1 MSRSKISWRC
11 LRSLNASC
19 FFFFSFCCVR
29 LKNETDLNDSTSL
42 VNPLEALNEVA
53 RQCNLSSR
61 KRLYT
66 SCLRSDSKHDLSK
79 QPGSHSVSR
88 RSKPLTKTDA
98 LDFSA
103 KNVQREI
110 LGTRPSVVLT
120 MLIIC
125 YTHSASTGLSSF
137 NCYRCCL
144 KNHCIK
150 SNKNLPDV
158 SRRRLI
164 VWFEIVLPVALWK
177 CALSSGVVEKLF
189 RLA

>member
-1 MSRSKISWRC
+1 M
-11 LRSLNASC
+11 LLV
-19 FFFFSFCCVR
+19 FFFFFFFLSFCCVR

-110 LGTRPSVVLT
+110 LGTSVVLT
-120 MLIIC
+120 MLKVTV
-125 YTHSASTGLSSF
+125 THSASTGLSSF
-137 NCYRCCL
+137 ICYRCCL
-144 KNHCIK
+144 KIPWIK
-150 SNKNLPDV
+150 NNKNLPDV

-164 VWFEIVLPVALWK
+164 VCVDIVLPVALWK
-177 CALSSGVVEKLF
+177 I
-189 RLA
+189 RP